1 MNILMHHN
9 QSLSLCLGVEAAGVG
24 PVDADGGGAPDAGG
38 WRLPGPHQAA
48 AHQSRGESAE
58 EDPQEDQK

>member
-1 MNILMHHN
+1 MNILMHQI

-38 WRLPGPHQAA
+38 
-48 AHQSRGESAE
+48 
-58 EDPQEDQK
+58 